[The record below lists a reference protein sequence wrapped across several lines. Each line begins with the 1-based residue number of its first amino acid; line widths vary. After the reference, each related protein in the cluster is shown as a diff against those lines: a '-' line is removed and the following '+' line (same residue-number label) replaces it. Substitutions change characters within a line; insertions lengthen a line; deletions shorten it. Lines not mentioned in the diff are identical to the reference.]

1 MHLLDRY
8 MFRFFI
14 RLTNFKIFSLDTDYA
29 KWESFMQPRLFNLMK
44 ADMSRNMYLSS
55 DHISV
60 H

>member
-1 MHLLDRY
+1 
-8 MFRFFI
+8 
-14 RLTNFKIFSLDTDYA
+14 
-29 KWESFMQPRLFNLMK
+29 MQPRLFNLMK